1 MGSGALLAI
10 LVGLWFVVLVP
21 MVVTRGELAS
31 PASPARVLR
40 RRSSAGSDSSRRS
53 AGPETHRPT
62 AGPVRDRSEMS
73 ATSRLGASPATA
85 PRADAALPN
94 AALENLVTEPVPV
107 VSSDQPAAAGAKN
120 GQSTPAAPA
129 ETDQSRPQRRPSRPP
144 SGTERVVRVDARPPV
159 PPPAPPAAGTNLD
172 IRARRRRLLSGL
184 IGLAVLWAAFAAF
197 WQPLLWWPQIVL
209 DLVVFSYLVFLRL
222 EAQREQDREERR
234 RARSTMRAPLPVDRT
249 ERVAAQ
255 RAGYEAALHSTSTSM
270 AIELDDDDPNFRDMP
285 TWAPPAPATVGVAAR
300 SRASVAHDQDEAEDW
315 SYRKAV

>member
-21 MVVTRGELAS
+21 MVVTRGELVS

-40 RRSSAGSDSSRRS
+40 RRS
-53 AGPETHRPT
+53 AGPETSRPT

-85 PRADAALPN
+85 PRADAALEN
-94 AALENLVTEPVPV
+94 AALETMVTEPVPV
-107 VSSDQPAAAGAKN
+107 VSSD
-120 GQSTPAAPA
+120 
-129 ETDQSRPQRRPSRPP
+129 RPQTDP
-144 SGTERVVRVDARPPV
+144 ERVVRVDARPPV
-159 PPPAPPAAGTNLD
+159 PPPAPPAARTDVD

-234 RARSTMRAPLPVDRT
+234 RARSTMRAPLPVDRA

-270 AIELDDDDPNFRDMP
+270 AIELDDDDPNFRDLP

-300 SRASVAHDQDEAEDW
+300 THATVANDQDEAEDW

>member
-21 MVVTRGELAS
+21 MVVTRGELVS

-40 RRSSAGSDSSRRS
+40 RRS
-53 AGPETHRPT
+53 AGPETSRPT

-85 PRADAALPN
+85 PRADAAL
-94 AALENLVTEPVPV
+94 ETMVTEPVPV
-107 VSSDQPAAAGAKN
+107 VSSD
-120 GQSTPAAPA
+120 
-129 ETDQSRPQRRPSRPP
+129 RPRSDP
-144 SGTERVVRVDARPPV
+144 ERVVRVDARPPV
-159 PPPAPPAAGTNLD
+159 PPPAPPAARTDVD

-197 WQPLLWWPQIVL
+197 WAPVLWWPQIVL

-249 ERVAAQ
+249 ARVAAQ

-270 AIELDDDDPNFRDMP
+270 AIELDDDDPNFREMP
-285 TWAPPAPATVGVAAR
+285 TWAPPAPATVGVAAG
-300 SRASVAHDQDEAEDW
+300 SRVTVASDDDEAEDW